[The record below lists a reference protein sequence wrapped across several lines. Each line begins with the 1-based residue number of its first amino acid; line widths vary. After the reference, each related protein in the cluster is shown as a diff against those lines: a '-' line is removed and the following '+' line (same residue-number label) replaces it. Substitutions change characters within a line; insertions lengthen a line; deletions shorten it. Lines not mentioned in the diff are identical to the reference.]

1 MAYRKVLV
9 IAAAGMTAMIAAPAM
24 AQQRAVRASHAAIVT
39 GDLRSAERMLV
50 AERRIFPKR
59 AELLLNLA
67 AVYARS
73 NRTREAAALYDQV
86 LAGDDAMMDVSE
98 GRSLGAHALA
108 RLGKSKLRN
117 EFAAR

>member
-1 MAYRKVLV
+1 MV
-9 IAAAGMTAMIAAPAM
+9 IAAAGAAAMVGGPAM
-24 AQQRAVRASHAAIVT
+24 AQERAVRASHAAIVT
-39 GDLRSAERMLV
+39 GDLRSAEQMLV

-73 NRTREAAALYDQV
+73 NRTGEAAALYDQV
-86 LAGDDAMMDVSE
+86 LAGDDALMDVAE
-98 GRSLGAHALA
+98 GRTLSAHSVA

-117 EFAAR
+117 EIAAR